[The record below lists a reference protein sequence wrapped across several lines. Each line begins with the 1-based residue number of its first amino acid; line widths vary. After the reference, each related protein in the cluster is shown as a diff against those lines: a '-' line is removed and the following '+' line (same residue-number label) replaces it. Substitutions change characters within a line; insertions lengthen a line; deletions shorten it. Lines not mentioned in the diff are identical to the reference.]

1 MVSRLALICFQN
13 LIELSTKD
21 LIINKM
27 NSVSVAEQV
36 LFDRNIL
43 GVYGMQKLNSSN
55 FTNIASCIAVTKS
68 DSAVTISIA
77 LVEKWRSSGFVGSL
91 SWKIEL
97 GQHPIEEEYE
107 VLWMIVASGTY
118 LCQSDHCLLVFSF
131 RILLRDP

>member
-43 GVYGMQKLNSSN
+43 GVSGMQKLNS
-55 FTNIASCIAVTKS
+55 
-68 DSAVTISIA
+68 
-77 LVEKWRSSGFVGSL
+77 
-91 SWKIEL
+91 
-97 GQHPIEEEYE
+97 
-107 VLWMIVASGTY
+107 
-118 LCQSDHCLLVFSF
+118 FSF
-131 RILLRDP
+131 LRTLLTSHLALP